1 MHAYGHASVQSTRL
15 SEHEKTINNNLSMR
29 LKLFL
34 SLLLTAVLT
43 TMAQTAVVTGSVI
56 DADTGSPIAGAAVTI
71 PTKVSQ

>member
-1 MHAYGHASVQSTRL
+1 
-15 SEHEKTINNNLSMR
+15 MR

-56 DADTGSPIAGAAVTI
+56 DADTGSPIAGFQ
-71 PTKVSQ
+71 TKVSQ